1 MGKPRSTLG
10 RKSEHFSSSLFS
22 LRSLPLRESFLQIF
36 MEGNLIFEF
45 ENRRYDSRSRP
56 VSAVAG
62 GVLQVISG
70 GLGTPRALLSSLPDG
85 RLAQMEWE

>member
-10 RKSEHFSSSLFS
+10 RKSEHFSSSLTSSSGILFANIQGGKS
-22 LRSLPLRESFLQIF
+22 D
-36 MEGNLIFEF
+36 FEF

-62 GVLQVISG
+62 GVLQVISV
-70 GLGTPRALLSSLPDG
+70 GLGTPRASSLPDG